1 MAKGA
6 GQQKIR
12 AARRMGG
19 RSLRGFRHDASGA
32 SALEF
37 AIVAAPLILLLLA
50 VLQLGIVFFANF
62 MLESATARGAR
73 LIRTG
78 QAQTQGFDAAKFKQ
92 EVCKQLTAP
101 INCSSLKIDVR
112 SYPSFGGAAA
122 SMTSPLGSDG
132 KLKSD
137 FSYDPGHAG
146 DVVVVRAFYPLD
158 IGTVLPTEVNLSNMA
173 GGNRLIIATSA
184 FRNEP
189 YE

>member
-6 GQQKIR
+6 GQQKNR
-12 AARRMGG
+12 AGWLG
-19 RSLRGFRHDASGA
+19 RWHRLRGFQHDTSGA

-78 QAQTQGFDAAKFKQ
+78 QAQTQGLDAAKFKQ
-92 EVCKQLTAP
+92 EVCKQLTAL
-101 INCSSLKIDVR
+101 ISCSNLKLDVR

-122 SMTSPLGSDG
+122 GLTSPLGADG
-132 KLKSD
+132 KLKSA
-137 FSYDPGHAG
+137 FSYDPGSPG

-173 GGNRLIIATSA
+173 GGNRLIVATSA